1 MTGWVSDDDGS
12 GGTLVNAQRGW
23 YYAVNDQGQDWMA
36 EGYGADY
43 LPMG

>member
-12 GGTLVNAQRGW
+12 GGSLSNEQRGW
-23 YYAVNDQGQDWMA
+23 YYAVNDQGQDWDTN
-36 EGYGADY
+36 GYGDDY